1 MKDNALTRFLKYN
14 NLLFKDYE
22 VAHKGLPYLG
32 TGVENG
38 NFSGYTGKVEEA
50 FNLLG
55 NSIDKLKNEK
65 NKEIPPKYLIGGD
78 PIEYG
83 MFPLCKEY
91 MIECLNREDLYC
103 YTSAQGDKESKE
115 EIIEYFK
122 KEGIKGNK
130 EINVKNLAFTMG
142 TTQAFDI
149 IIKTI
154 GKPHD
159 VILMTGPTYG
169 LFTFIPERNGVKTE
183 IIPLSEEDNWFVN
196 PKKLSL
202 CIDEINARLLKEYDG
217 KLLYQ
222 PRVVAFFNENPNNP
236 IGNVMSD
243 KNIDLLKQ
251 IGEVC
256 LEKGVFVI
264 DDIIY
269 RDLTF
274 DREHLA
280 LPMATIDTLFD
291 NVITITGLSKGYGL
305 ASMRAGIILANEY
318 IIEAISNYIF
328 HSMDSLPIIQQR
340 ALAGAFNA
348 TERRYKEYEEY
359 FSKIIPM
366 YKHRLQVLNVLVN
379 GIDKVKD
386 ENLKN
391 QIKEDI
397 EKTNPDN
404 IEEIFDGI
412 PNVDFVNKTMAQSG
426 FFSLLDFSKLRGKKY
441 KNKVIK
447 DENDIFEYLYEQEKI
462 KILIGKSLAW
472 PENDNKLVVRVT
484 TALSIPDLIQAMGAM
499 NRCLRK
505 LK

>member
-1 MKDNALTRFLKYN
+1 MKDDALTRFLKFN

-22 VAHKGLPYLG
+22 TTHKGLPYLG
-32 TGVENG
+32 EGVENG
-38 NFSGYTGKVEEA
+38 DFSGYTGRIGDA
-50 FNLLG
+50 FSLLG
-55 NSIDKLKNEK
+55 NNLDKLKNEM
-65 NKEIPPKYLIGGD
+65 NEQLPSRYLIGGD
-78 PIEYG
+78 PIEYE

-91 MIECLNREDLYC
+91 MIECLNQGNLYS
-103 YTSAQGDKESKE
+103 YTSAQGDEDTKK

-122 KEGIKGNK
+122 KEGFKRDK
-130 EINVKNLAFTMG
+130 EINVNNIAFSMG

-149 IIKTI
+149 IIKAI

-159 VILMTGPTYG
+159 VVLMTGPTYG

-183 IIPLSEEDNWFVN
+183 IIPLSEADNWFVD
-196 PKKLSL
+196 PKKLSM
-202 CIDEINARLLKEYDG
+202 CIDEINDKLLKEYAG
-217 KLLYQ
+217 KLPYQ
-222 PRVVAFFNENPNNP
+222 PRVVAFLNVNPNNP

-243 KNIDLLKQ
+243 KQIELIKQ

-256 LEKGVFVI
+256 LKKGVFVI

-280 LPMATIDTLFD
+280 LPMATIENFFD

-318 IIEAISNYIF
+318 IIEAIDNYIF

-348 TERRYKEYEEY
+348 TERRYKEYEDY

-366 YKHRLQVLNVLVN
+366 YQYRLQVLIAMVN
-379 GIDKVKD
+379 GIESIKD
-386 ENLKN
+386 EKLKI

-404 IEEIFDGI
+404 IDKIFGGI
-412 PNVDFVNKTMAQSG
+412 ENVDFVNKTMAQSG

-441 KNKVIK
+441 KDKVIRN
-447 DENDIFEYLYEQEKI
+447 ENDVFEYLYEQEKI
-462 KILIGKSLAW
+462 KVLIGKSLAW
-472 PENDNKLVVRVT
+472 PENDNRLIVRVT
-484 TALSIPDLIQAMGAM
+484 TALNVSELILSMNAM